1 MATYGDI
8 TRRQLAF
15 LVELVQR
22 SREAEHVAQAPAPSR
37 TVTSQA
43 IRDDTDDSQGASYR
57 VEWLLL
63 TGNEHGKLIRAGTS
77 WSNLPADRS
86 FYASLADR
94 GYLGMLASDDI
105 SSGEVV
111 IWPTDR
117 AIGLAKWAASS
128 SEDASRDS
136 VQSAPEGDAHVET

>member
-1 MATYGDI
+1 MTTYGDI

-22 SREAEHVAQAPAPSR
+22 SREAEHVTHAPAPSR
-37 TVTSQA
+37 AATSHASQNA
-43 IRDDTDDSQGASYR
+43 TDDSQGASYR

-94 GYLGMLASDDI
+94 GYLGMLVSEDI

-128 SEDASRDS
+128 SEDASKDS
-136 VQSAPEGDAHVET
+136 VQSAPKGDAHVET